1 MSSGKFLIRIY
12 CFNRQKIEG
21 DLIKY
26 VARHGRDLAYEV
38 FAVHVNELI
47 GQDRNWTNFMFV
59 MHLSRRVVISTQ
71 TIGSYVAGYFRQ
83 FIPAAFAEQIA
94 ERNNVVS
101 KCH

>member
-1 MSSGKFLIRIY
+1 M
-12 CFNRQKIEG
+12 EG

-26 VARHGRDLAYEV
+26 VARHGRDLAYEM

-71 TIGSYVAGYFRQ
+71 TIGSHVAGLFRQ

-101 KCH
+101 KYH